1 MKAFIVLVWV
11 ASACTDGRSPSP
23 DPSPSPH
30 GAMIGRRFWT
40 CAELAEA
47 YQETLAENARLRAE
61 LGRPAPTPPRPKSRE
76 ELRRERCAVRI
87 GADCAGAR
95 D

>member
-1 MKAFIVLVWV
+1 MRILPLILATVTV
-11 ASACTDGRSPSP
+11 ACTDRASTP

-47 YQETLAENARLRAE
+47 YQETLAENARLRAQ
-61 LGRPAPTPPRPKSRE
+61 LGMKPPKPPTRDVIQERKSK
-76 ELRRERCAVRI
+76 LCKYRI
-87 GADCAGAR
+87 GCKD
-95 D
+95 DE